1 MQLLVTSRGWSS
13 REQEEGWLT
22 SDEMCDEL
30 KALFECNRKSN
41 HPVIA
46 EIFSCYDKLPA
57 ETQGIIISPE
67 THPRTLQ
74 SADTDPAEN
83 AAPPLLPQ
91 QSSDALLQSPDLT
104 DPGYNF
110 FNRASLVQSFDWTTG
125 PIGAP
130 NHRATPW
137 RAMRYSSG
145 SVTPSQSWPEQKTPL
160 AAASCMPRKRRDGTM
175 S

>member
-1 MQLLVTSRGWSS
+1 MPTAYFEELADEWDEKVDICLRSILKCPPGTPINPRWYIHGDGGLDITRLGKERFAIHYQGWVQSR
-13 REQEEGWLT
+13 LT

-30 KALFECNRKSN
+30 KALFECKRESK

-57 ETQGIIISPE
+57 ETRDIIIRPE

-91 QSSDALLQSPDLT
+91 HQVVRAHFKLVSGSLRQVAMDALLESPDLP
-104 DPGYNF
+104 D
-110 FNRASLVQSFDWTTG
+110 RAKL
-125 PIGAP
+125 
-130 NHRATPW
+130 
-137 RAMRYSSG
+137 
-145 SVTPSQSWPEQKTPL
+145 
-160 AAASCMPRKRRDGTM
+160 
-175 S
+175 